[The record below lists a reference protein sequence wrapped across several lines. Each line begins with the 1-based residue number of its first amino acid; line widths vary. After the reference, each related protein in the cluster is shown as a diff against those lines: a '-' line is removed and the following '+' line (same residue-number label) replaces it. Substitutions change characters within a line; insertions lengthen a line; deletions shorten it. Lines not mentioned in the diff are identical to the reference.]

1 MDDLEDVAEA
11 VFDIEEFIEEV
22 ADPED
27 LIEDFEVDPTTVVVG
42 LIAGLAGLFTLL
54 MVLLSVLV
62 FAFRFGLLPLVVGL
76 AVFGFLVTLG
86 AVVAFL
92 YVRPD
97 MPFEVQREVEKAR
110 ERANDTPHKDG
121 SMTEQEAIDALK
133 DKYAAGEITDHELE
147 EALDDALTSERP
159 EEVVA
164 RYGGEDEHSHSYE
177 REYE

>member
-1 MDDLEDVAEA
+1 MDDLDDVAEA
-11 VFDIEEFIEEV
+11 VFDIEEFVEEI

-27 LIEDFEVDPTTVVVG
+27 LVEDFEVDPTTVLVG

-54 MVLLSVLV
+54 MLLLSVVL

-86 AVVAFL
+86 AIVAFL

-97 MPFEVQREVEKAR
+97 MPFEVQREVEAAR
-110 ERANDTPHKDG
+110 ERADNTPPEEG

-133 DKYAAGEITDHELE
+133 DKYAEGEIRDHELE

-164 RYGGEDEHSHSYE
+164 RYGDEHGRGYD